1 MVGSGVGTW
10 LGPGWQGGHLHM
22 PVAPRFAP
30 LGLSL
35 RKPDLGTPVGPQG
48 PCTLSPSEWHPFQV
62 GPPAAE
68 VHGFKHPQ
76 SRPPLKGAP
85 LPGSRFSAGPGC
97 GLRADVGRQRA
108 PCFLRLP
115 PAGPKLASPRSVGSS
130 GGCAE
135 SVLFLKM
142 T

>member
-1 MVGSGVGTW
+1 
-10 LGPGWQGGHLHM
+10 M

-35 RKPDLGTPVGPQG
+35 RRPDLGTPVGPQG
-48 PCTLSPSEWHPFQV
+48 PCILSPSEWHPFQV
-62 GPPAAE
+62 GPLAAE
-68 VHGFKHPQ
+68 VRGFEHPQ
-76 SRPPLKGAP
+76 SWPPLEGVP
-85 LPGSRFSAGPGC
+85 LPSGGFSVGPGC
-97 GLRADVGRQRA
+97 RLQADASRQRA
-108 PCFLRLP
+108 PCSLCLP

-130 GGCAE
+130 GRCAE

>member
-62 GPPAAE
+62 GPPEGALLPAFAAR
-68 VHGFKHPQ
+68 GSQARFPQ
-76 SRPPLKGAP
+76 ERWFQRRVRRVRS
-85 LPGSRFSAGPGC
+85 FS
-97 GLRADVGRQRA
+97 
-108 PCFLRLP
+108 
-115 PAGPKLASPRSVGSS
+115 
-130 GGCAE
+130 
-135 SVLFLKM
+135 
-142 T
+142 